1 MNDSKTSDVS
11 DRNSKKPILFQ
22 MRVFYARFHGQALTL
37 AFMFQLLIIG
47 CAMLIFAIAATK
59 LPTLVTVAILTSF
72 IVLAQFFGNIL
83 LIHFTLRP
91 LKIIAKIV
99 DYRSDPTTANL
110 NLDDA
115 SFRRF
120 GMSELTDKMNRV
132 LATPIAPRVVD
143 VKTDDDLPRALLDQL
158 PVGVIALDRA
168 GKIVFANNRAPIFGG
183 AVELDFVDPGDSLA
197 DFLTFAQ
204 KNEIASEKTW
214 LHVQNHP
221 RRNESADAD
230 RRIYD
235 VIASY
240 HRDAPDGVE
249 AIVIAIDR
257 TDFYHNDETS
267 QDFISLAAHELR
279 APITIIRGYLEI
291 LGEQLAQPT
300 PEQKKIID
308 LLTVSA
314 QRLADYVSNI
324 LNVSHY
330 DHQHMKLALK
340 EMDVKTIIDDARENM
355 TLRAQTAGRKLQFAT
370 SDGLPTVAADR
381 SSISEVMSNLIDNAI
396 KYSPA
401 GGVIEIS
408 ARRDDDFVDFSVTD
422 HGIGIPSNVAEHLFD
437 KFYRSHRSSG
447 SVGGT
452 GLGLYISRAI
462 VESHGGHIAAQ
473 SVEGRGS
480 TFTFELPTFASVADK
495 ITHGNELLIQQ
506 AEPRINNHGL
516 TES

>member
-1 MNDSKTSDVS
+1 MGGSKTSGVS
-11 DRNSKKPILFQ
+11 DRGSKEPILFQ
-22 MRVFYARFHGQALTL
+22 LCTFYTRFHGQMLVLSFVLQLFLIVGAMLV
-37 AFMFQLLIIG
+37 FMFM
-47 CAMLIFAIAATK
+47 ANR
-59 LPTLVTVAILTSF
+59 LPTFITVAILTIF
-72 IVLAQFFGNIL
+72 IVLVEFFVSAL
-83 LIHFTLRP
+83 LIHFALRP
-91 LKIIAKIV
+91 LKIIAEIV
-99 DYRSDPTTANL
+99 DHHSDPTPTDLNL
-110 NLDDA
+110 NNA
-115 SFRRF
+115 SLRRS
-120 GMSELTDKMNRV
+120 GMTELVDRMNHV
-132 LATPIAPRVVD
+132 LSIPLVSNTNNGGKSGD
-143 VKTDDDLPRALLDQL
+143 FQRALLDQL
-158 PVGVIALDRA
+158 PIGVIALDS
-168 GKIVFANNRAPIFGG
+168 GGNLIFANDKAPILGG
-183 AVELDFVDPGDSLA
+183 AIELDFVDPGNSLM
-197 DFLTFAQ
+197 DFLNFAK

-221 RRNESADAD
+221 RRNEAADTD

-235 VIASY
+235 VISSY

-249 AIVIAIDR
+249 TVVITIDR
-257 TDFYHNDETS
+257 TDFYHSDETS

-291 LGEQLAQPT
+291 LGEQLDQPT

-330 DHQHMKLALK
+330 DHQHMKLTLK
-340 EMDVKTIIDDARENM
+340 EMSVKTIIDDARENM
-355 TLRAQTAGRKLQFAT
+355 TLRAQTAGRELQFAM
-370 SDGLPTVAADR
+370 SDDLPTVAADR

-396 KYSPA
+396 KYSPV
-401 GGVIEIS
+401 GSTIEIS
-408 ARRDDDFVDFSVTD
+408 AQLDDDFVRFSVTD
-422 HGIGIPSNVAEHLFD
+422 HGIGIPGNVAEHLFD

-473 SVEGRGS
+473 SVEGKGS

-495 ITHGNELLIQQ
+495 ITHGNELLIKQS
-506 AEPRINNHGL
+506 EPRINNHGL